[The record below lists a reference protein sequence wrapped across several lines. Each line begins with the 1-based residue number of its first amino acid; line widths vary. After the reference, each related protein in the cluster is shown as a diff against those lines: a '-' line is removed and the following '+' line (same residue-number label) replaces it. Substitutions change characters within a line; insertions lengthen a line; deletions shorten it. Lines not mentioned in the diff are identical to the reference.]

1 MARKEM
7 HVVMLGGG
15 ACGMSAALELVRNG
29 ARVTVLEREPRVG
42 GLCGT
47 HEHSGFRFDFGGHR
61 FITGNPAID
70 ALVREL
76 VGEDLL
82 DRERSSVVLNG
93 GKSYRYPLQLDEV
106 VRKYGAVQG
115 GRAMLSYLGAAVR
128 QRVRPHPEVSFRD
141 WVTNR
146 FGAELYG
153 TFFGP
158 YTEKLWGIAPET
170 ISADWASQRISLPSL
185 ADVAMRL
192 VGLAR
197 PSVRT
202 YARRYRYP
210 RFGIGEIFE
219 RCAKEI
225 ERRGGSVETG
235 AEVLGLDV
243 MAKRVRAVRYRDER
257 GDHELACDSV
267 ISSISLPTL
276 VRMLGPMPRSVEQSA
291 GRLRFRGIRLLNVLL
306 DGPPI
311 SPHTWMY
318 VSEPEFLMARIQQPV
333 HRSPDMAPVGAS
345 SLMLEIP
352 CEPGDEIWSSPD
364 QAIYDRCLDDLRH
377 LGFDGIRSRT
387 REYFSTYVR
396 EGYPIYHLG
405 YDDDRRHALGHLE
418 DFDGIVT
425 CGRQGAFRYIFMD
438 TAMEMGIEAARAVT
452 GRHRGGGVSELG
464 RTEKLH
470 EAGALTA

>member
-15 ACGMSAALELVRNG
+15 ACGMSAALELARNG

-47 HEHSGFRFDFGGHR
+47 HERHGFRFDFGGHR

-70 ALVREL
+70 ALVRDL

-82 DRERSSVVLNG
+82 ERERSSVVLNG
-93 GKSYRYPLQLDEV
+93 GKRYHYPLQLEEV
-106 VRKYGAVQG
+106 WRQYGAVRG
-115 GRAMLSYLGAAVR
+115 GRALLSYVGAAVR
-128 QRVRPHPEVSFRD
+128 QRVRAEPEVSFRD
-141 WVTNR
+141 WVTHR
-146 FGAELYG
+146 FGAEIYG
-153 TFFGP
+153 AFFGP
-158 YTEKLWGIAPET
+158 YTEKLWGIAPEQ

-192 VGLAR
+192 AGVWR

-210 RFGIGEIFE
+210 RLGIGEIFE
-219 RCAKEI
+219 RCATEI
-225 ERRGGSVETG
+225 DRLGGTVRTG

-243 MAKRVRAVRYRDER
+243 MGRCVRAVRYRDEL
-257 GDHELACDSV
+257 GDHELACEAV
-267 ISSISLPTL
+267 ISSISLPAAL
-276 VRMLGPMPRSVEQSA
+276 RMLGPMPSGVERSA
-291 GRLRFRGIRLLNVLL
+291 NRLRFRAIRFLNVLL

-318 VSEPEFLMARIQQPV
+318 VSEPDYLMARIQQPV
-333 HRSPDMAPVGAS
+333 HRSPDMAPAGAS

-352 CEPGDEIWSSPD
+352 CEPGDQTWSAPD
-364 QAIYDRCLDDLRH
+364 EVIYGRCLDDLRR

-405 YDDDRRHALGHLE
+405 YDDDRRRALGHLE
-418 DFDGIVT
+418 SFEGILT

-438 TAMEMGIEAARAVT
+438 TAMEMGIEAARVVM
-452 GRHRGGGVSELG
+452 GRHRGGSVSELG
-464 RTEKLH
+464 QTKGLH